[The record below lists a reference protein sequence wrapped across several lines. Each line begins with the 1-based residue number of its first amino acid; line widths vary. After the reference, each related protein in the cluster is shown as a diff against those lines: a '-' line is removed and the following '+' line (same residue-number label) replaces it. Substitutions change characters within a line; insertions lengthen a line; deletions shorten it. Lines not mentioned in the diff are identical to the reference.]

1 MRLTRIRAA
10 DFRNLTF
17 ADVSTDAP
25 RVFLLGDNGQGK
37 TNLLEAAALVSSFRS
52 FRTTDIAPL
61 VRAGCTEARLRL
73 DVRLSPVESAEVE
86 IRLAKGS
93 RKALLNGTPVASV
106 AQHLGQFPTIV
117 FCSDDLR
124 LVRGSP
130 SNRRRWLDAAIG
142 GTDAA
147 YLTAVRDYGRALDGR
162 NALLKSTVRSDEE
175 LRAFEKAMLAPA
187 QLIAATRARILPEL
201 AVTLRDACARAGFP
215 DQGADL
221 VYQPDVGADQ
231 LVEIWAKTRIADLA
245 TGTTLRGPQ
254 RDDFGMLFAGKD
266 ASDYASEG
274 QQRLLVLA
282 LCLARLQRDTLLAPT
297 PPVILADD
305 VLGELDD
312 TRRRAF
318 WNEVGEKHQVIA
330 TGTVPPPSGEWLTY
344 RVSGGSYLQA

>member
-10 DFRNLTF
+10 DFRNLVF
-17 ADVSTDAP
+17 ADVSIDAP

-37 TNLLEAAALVSSFRS
+37 TNLLEAAGLISAFRS
-52 FRTTDIAPL
+52 FRTSDISPL
-61 VRAGCTEARLRL
+61 LRAGCAEARLRI
-73 DVRLSPVESAEVE
+73 DVRQAADEPTEVE

-93 RKALLNGTPVASV
+93 RRGLVNGSAVTSV

-162 NALLKSTVRSDEE
+162 NALLKNPQRSDEE
-175 LRAFEKAMLAPA
+175 LRAFEQAMLAPGL
-187 QLIAATRARILPEL
+187 LIARTRARVLPEL
-201 AVTLRDACARAGFP
+201 AESLRATCARAGFA
-215 DQGADL
+215 DHGADL
-221 VYQPDVGADQ
+221 VYEPDAPAEQLAD
-231 LVEIWAKTRIADLA
+231 LWAKTRIADLA

-254 RDDFGMLFAGKD
+254 RDDFGVLFQAQP
-266 ASDYASEG
+266 AADYASEG

-282 LCLARLQRDTLLAPT
+282 LCLARLRRDTSRSPT

-312 TRRRAF
+312 HRRKAF
-318 WNEVGEKHQVIA
+318 WAEVGTDHQVIA
-330 TGTVPPPSGEWLTY
+330 TGTSAPPAGDWLTY
-344 RVSGGSYLQA
+344 RVEAGTYLPA

>member
-10 DFRNLTF
+10 DFRNLAF

-25 RVFLLGDNGQGK
+25 RVFLLGDNGQGE
-37 TNLLEAAALVSSFRS
+37 TNLLEAAGLVSAFRS
-52 FRTTDIAPL
+52 FRTTEIAPL

-73 DVRLSPVESAEVE
+73 DVRLSPTENAEIE
-86 IRLAKGS
+86 LRLAKGS
-93 RKALLNGTPVASV
+93 RKALVNGAPVTSV

-130 SNRRRWLDAAIG
+130 GNRRRWLDAAIG
-142 GTDAA
+142 GTDGA
-147 YLTAVRDYGRALDGR
+147 YLTAVRDYTRALEGR
-162 NALLKSTVRSDEE
+162 NALLKSDRRSDEE
-175 LRAFEKAMLAPA
+175 LRAFEQAMQAPGQA
-187 QLIAATRARILPEL
+187 IARTRAAVLPEL
-201 AVTLRDACARAGFP
+201 AATLREACARAGFP
-215 DQGADL
+215 DEGADL
-221 VYQPDVGADQ
+221 RYRPDCPADQ
-231 LVEIWAKTRIADLA
+231 LAETWLKMRPADLA

-254 RDDFGMLFAGKD
+254 RDDFDILFRGED
-266 ASDYASEG
+266 AADYASEG

-282 LCLARLQRDTLLAPT
+282 LSLARLQRDTQRAPT

-318 WNEVGEKHQVIA
+318 WEQVGEAHQIIA
-330 TGTVPPPSGEWLTY
+330 TGTVPPPSGAWLTY
-344 RVSGGSYLQA
+344 RVAAGAYVQA

>member
-10 DFRNLTF
+10 DFRNLSF
-17 ADVSTDAP
+17 ADVSVDAP
-25 RVFLLGDNGQGK
+25 RVFLIGENGQGK

-52 FRTTDIAPL
+52 FRTTEISPL
-61 VRAGCTEARLRL
+61 IRTGCTEARLRI
-73 DVRLSPVESAEVE
+73 DVRVTPTENAEVE
-86 IRLAKGS
+86 LRLAKGS
-93 RKALLNGTPVASV
+93 RKALLNGSPVASV

-147 YLTAVRDYGRALDGR
+147 YLTALRDYTRALEGR
-162 NALLKSTVRSDEE
+162 NALLKSVVRSDEE
-175 LRAFEKAMLAPA
+175 LRAFEKAMLSPG
-187 QLIAATRARILPEL
+187 QHITKTRAKVLPEL
-201 AVTLRDACARAGFP
+201 AETLRQACARAGFP
-215 DQGADL
+215 EKGADL
-221 VYQPDVGADQ
+221 IYQPDTSADQ
-231 LVEIWAKTRIADLA
+231 LEETWTRLRQADLA
-245 TGTTLRGPQ
+245 SGTTLKGPQ
-254 RDDFGMLFAGKD
+254 RDDFGMIFAGQD

-282 LCLARLQRDTLLAPT
+282 LCLARLQRDTQHAPT

-312 TRRRAF
+312 IRRRAF
-318 WNEVGEKHQVIA
+318 WAEVGESHQVIA
-330 TGTVPPPSGEWLTY
+330 TGTVPPPTGNWLTY
-344 RVSGGSYLQA
+344 RVSGGSYGPA

>member
-17 ADVSTDAP
+17 ADVVVDAQ

-37 TNLLEAAALVSSFRS
+37 TNLLEAAGLVSAFRS
-52 FRTTDIAPL
+52 FRTTEIAPL
-61 VRAGCTEARLRL
+61 IRAGAAEARLRL
-73 DVRLSPVESAEVE
+73 DVALTGDDHAEVE
-86 IRLAKGS
+86 LRLAKGS
-93 RKALLNGTPVASV
+93 RKALVNGNPVTSV

-130 SNRRRWLDAAIG
+130 GNRRRWLDAAIG
-142 GTDAA
+142 GTDGA
-147 YLTAVRDYGRALDGR
+147 YLTAVRDYTRALEGR
-162 NALLKSTVRSDEE
+162 NALLKAERRSEEE
-175 LRAFEKAMLAPA
+175 LTAFEQAMQAPGL
-187 QLIAATRARILPEL
+187 LIARTRAAVLPEL
-201 AVTLRDACARAGFP
+201 AATLREVCARAGFP

-221 VYQPDVGADQ
+221 RYRPDCPAEQ
-231 LVEIWAKTRIADLA
+231 LAETWLKMRPADLA

-254 RDDFGMLFAGKD
+254 RDDFDILFRGED
-266 ASDYASEG
+266 AADYASEG

-282 LCLARLQRDTLLAPT
+282 LSLARLQRDTRRAPT

-318 WNEVGEKHQVIA
+318 WEQVGETHQVIA
-330 TGTVPPPSGEWLTY
+330 TGTVPPPSGAWLTY
-344 RVSGGSYLQA
+344 RVAAGAYAQA

>member
-10 DFRNLTF
+10 DFRNLAF

-37 TNLLEAAALVSSFRS
+37 TNLLEAGGLVSAFRS
-52 FRTTDIAPL
+52 FRTTEIAPL
-61 VRAGCTEARLRL
+61 IRAGAAEARLRI
-73 DVRLSPVESAEVE
+73 DVALAGDDRAEVE
-86 IRLAKGS
+86 LRLAKGS
-93 RKALLNGTPVASV
+93 RKALVNGAPVTSV

-130 SNRRRWLDAAIG
+130 GNRRRWLDAAIG
-142 GTDAA
+142 GTDGA
-147 YLTAVRDYGRALDGR
+147 YLTALRDYTRALEGR
-162 NALLKSTVRSDEE
+162 NALLKSDRRSDEE
-175 LRAFEKAMLAPA
+175 LRAFEQAMQAPG
-187 QLIAATRARILPEL
+187 QRIARTRAAVLPEL
-201 AVTLRDACARAGFP
+201 AATLREACARAGFP

-221 VYQPDVGADQ
+221 RYRPDCPAEQ
-231 LVEIWAKTRIADLA
+231 LAETWLKMRPADLA

-254 RDDFGMLFAGKD
+254 RDDFDILFRGED
-266 ASDYASEG
+266 AADYASEG

-282 LCLARLQRDTLLAPT
+282 LSLARLQRDTQRAPT

-318 WNEVGEKHQVIA
+318 WDQVGEAHQVIA
-330 TGTVPPPSGEWLTY
+330 TGTVPPPSGVWLTY
-344 RVSGGSYLQA
+344 RVAAGAYVQA

>member
-10 DFRNLTF
+10 DFRNLAF

-37 TNLLEAAALVSSFRS
+37 TNLLEAAGLISAFRS
-52 FRTTDIAPL
+52 FRTTEIAPL
-61 VRAGCTEARLRL
+61 IRAGAAEARLRI
-73 DVRLSPVESAEVE
+73 DVALGNADRADVE

-93 RKALLNGTPVASV
+93 RKALLNGTPVTSV

-130 SNRRRWLDAAIG
+130 GNRRRWLDAAIG
-142 GTDAA
+142 GTDGA
-147 YLTAVRDYGRALDGR
+147 YLTAVRDYTRALEGR
-162 NALLKSTVRSDEE
+162 NALLKSDRRSDEE
-175 LRAFEKAMLAPA
+175 LRAFEQAMQAPGE
-187 QLIAATRARILPEL
+187 LIARTRARILPEL
-201 AVTLRDACARAGFP
+201 AATLREACARAGFP

-221 VYQPDVGADQ
+221 RYRPDCEADK
-231 LVEIWAKTRIADLA
+231 LGETWLKMRPADLA

-254 RDDFGMLFAGKD
+254 RDDFDILFRSED
-266 ASDYASEG
+266 AADYASEG

-282 LCLARLQRDTLLAPT
+282 LSLARLQRDTQRAPT

-305 VLGELDD
+305 VLGELDA

-318 WNEVGEKHQVIA
+318 WEQVGEAHQVIA
-330 TGTVPPPSGEWLTY
+330 TGTVPPPSGTWLTY
-344 RVSGGSYLQA
+344 RVAGGAYVQA

>member
-17 ADVSTDAP
+17 ADVAVDAP

-52 FRTTDIAPL
+52 FRTGDIVPL
-61 VRAGCTEARLRL
+61 VRSGCAEARLRL
-73 DVRLSPVESAEVE
+73 DVALAADETAEVE

-93 RKALLNGTPVASV
+93 RKASVNGTPVASV

-130 SNRRRWLDAAIG
+130 ANRRRWLDAAIG
-142 GTDAA
+142 GTDGA
-147 YLTAVRDYGRALDGR
+147 YLAAVRDYGRALEGR
-162 NALLKSTVRSDEE
+162 NALLKAERRSDEE

-187 QLIAATRARILPEL
+187 MRMAATRARILPEL
-201 AVTLRDACARAGFP
+201 AASLREACARAGFP

-221 VYQPDVGADQ
+221 AYQPDVSAEQ
-231 LVEIWAKTRIADLA
+231 VAETWTKSRVADLDA
-245 TGTTLRGPQ
+245 GTTLRGPQ
-254 RDDFGMLFAGKD
+254 RDDFAILFGGAD
-266 ASDYASEG
+266 AADYASEG

-282 LCLARLQRDTLLAPT
+282 LCLARLRRDAQLAPT

-318 WNEVGEKHQVIA
+318 WDEVGENHQVIA
-330 TGTVPPPSGEWLTY
+330 TGTIPPPSGTWLTY
-344 RVSGGSYLQA
+344 RVSGGSYLPA

>member
-17 ADVSTDAP
+17 ADVVTDAP

-52 FRTTDIAPL
+52 FRTTDISPL

-73 DVRLSPVESAEVE
+73 DVRLSPTEQAEIE
-86 IRLAKGS
+86 LRLAKGS
-93 RKALLNGTPVASV
+93 RKALLNGTPVSSV

-142 GTDAA
+142 GTDAS
-147 YLTAVRDYGRALDGR
+147 YLTAVRDYGRALEGR
-162 NALLKSTVRSDEE
+162 NALLKADVRSDEE

-187 QLIAATRARILPEL
+187 QLIAATRARVLPEL
-201 AVTLRDACARAGFP
+201 ATTLRETCARAGFP
-215 DQGADL
+215 DKGADL
-221 VYQPDVGADQ
+221 RYAPDVAAEQ
-231 LVEIWAKTRIADLA
+231 LAEVWTKTRGADLA

-254 RDDFGMLFAGKD
+254 RDDFSMIFGGQD
-266 ASDYASEG
+266 AADYASEG

-282 LCLARLQRDTLLAPT
+282 LCLARLQRDTARAPT

-318 WNEVGEKHQVIA
+318 WDEVGEKHQVIA

>member
-1 MRLTRIRAA
+1 M
-10 DFRNLTF
+10 
-17 ADVSTDAP
+17 
-25 RVFLLGDNGQGK
+25 
-37 TNLLEAAALVSSFRS
+37 
-52 FRTTDIAPL
+52 
-61 VRAGCTEARLRL
+61 
-73 DVRLSPVESAEVE
+73 
-86 IRLAKGS
+86 
-93 RKALLNGTPVASV
+93 
-106 AQHLGQFPTIV
+106 
-117 FCSDDLR
+117 
-124 LVRGSP
+124 RGSP

-162 NALLKSTVRSDEE
+162 NALLKVVIRSDEE

-201 AVTLRDACARAGFP
+201 AATLRDACARAGFP

-221 VYQPDVGADQ
+221 VYQPDVAADQ
-231 LVEIWAKTRIADLA
+231 LVEIWAKTRVADLA

-330 TGTVPPPSGEWLTY
+330 TGTVPPPSGDWLTY

>member
-17 ADVSTDAP
+17 ADVALDAT
-25 RVFLLGDNGQGK
+25 RVFLIGENGQGK

-52 FRTTDIAPL
+52 FRTTDISPL
-61 VRAGCTEARLRL
+61 IKSGSTEARLRI
-73 DVRLSPVESAEVE
+73 DVRLSPSEHAEVE

-93 RKALLNGTPVASV
+93 RKALLNGTPVTSV

-124 LVRGSP
+124 IVRGSP

-142 GTDAA
+142 GTDPR
-147 YLTAVRDYGRALDGR
+147 YLSAVRDYTRALEGR
-162 NALLKSTVRSDEE
+162 NALLKAELRSDEE

-187 QLIAATRARILPEL
+187 RLLAEIRAQVLPEL
-201 AVTLRDACARAGFP
+201 AETLRQACARAGFP
-215 DQGADL
+215 DKGADL
-221 VYQPDVGADQ
+221 IYQPDTPADR
-231 LVEIWAKTRIADLA
+231 LEETWGRLRNADLA
-245 TGTTLRGPQ
+245 AGTTLKGPQ
-254 RDDFGMLFAGKD
+254 RDDFNMMFGGQD
-266 ASDYASEG
+266 AADYASEG

-282 LCLARLQRDTLLAPT
+282 LCLARLQRDTQRAPT

-312 TRRRAF
+312 IRRRAF
-318 WNEVGEKHQVIA
+318 WAEVGDSHQVIA
-330 TGTVPPPSGEWLTY
+330 TGTTPPPSGEWLTY
-344 RVSGGSYLQA
+344 RVSGGGYVQT

>member
-1 MRLTRIRAA
+1 MRVTRIRAA

-25 RVFLLGDNGQGK
+25 RIFLLGDNGQGK
-37 TNLLEAAALVSSFRS
+37 TNLLEAAALVSAFRS
-52 FRTTDIAPL
+52 FRTTEISPL
-61 VRAGCTEARLRL
+61 IRSGCTEARLRI
-73 DVRLSPVESAEVE
+73 DVQLNPADQAEVE
-86 IRLAKGS
+86 IRLSKGT
-93 RKALLNGTPVASV
+93 RKALLNGTPIASV

-147 YLTAVRDYGRALDGR
+147 YLIALRDYTRALEGR
-162 NALLKSTVRSDEE
+162 NALLKNNLRNEDA
-175 LRAFEKAMLAPA
+175 LRAFEKTMLPSALS
-187 QLIAATRARILPEL
+187 LIELRQKVLPEL
-201 AVTLRDACARAGFP
+201 AATLRAACARAGFA
-215 DQGADL
+215 DEGAEL
-221 VYQPDVGADQ
+221 TYQPDCAADQ
-231 LVEIWAKTRIADLA
+231 LSETWTKMRAADLA

-254 RDDFGMLFAGKD
+254 RDDFAILFRQQD
-266 ASDYASEG
+266 AADYASEG

-282 LCLARLQRDTLLAPT
+282 LCLARLQRDTLRAST

-312 TRRRAF
+312 IRRRAF
-318 WNEVGEKHQVIA
+318 WQEVGESHQVIA
-330 TGTVPPPSGEWLTY
+330 TGTTPPPSGNWLTY
-344 RVSGGSYLQA
+344 QVKGGAYLPA

>member
-17 ADVSTDAP
+17 ADVAVDAP

-37 TNLLEAAALVSSFRS
+37 TNLLEAAGLVSSFRS
-52 FRTTDIAPL
+52 FRTTEIAPL
-61 VRAGCTEARLRL
+61 IRAGCVEARLRL
-73 DVRLSPVESAEVE
+73 DVRVSADDAAELE
-86 IRLAKGS
+86 LRLAKGS
-93 RKALLNGTPVASV
+93 RKATLNGSPVTSV
-106 AQHLGQFPTIV
+106 AQHLGQYPTIV

-130 SNRRRWLDAAIG
+130 SNRRRWLDAALG

-147 YLTAVRDYGRALDGR
+147 YLTAVREYGRALEGR
-162 NALLKSTVRSDEE
+162 NALLKSAQGSDEE
-175 LRAFEKAMLAPA
+175 MRAFEKAMLAPA
-187 QLIAATRARILPEL
+187 RIITAARARVLPEL
-201 AVTLRDACARAGFP
+201 AASLREACARAGFP
-215 DQGADL
+215 DHGADL
-221 VYQPDVGADQ
+221 TYQPDTPTDQ
-231 LVEIWAKTRIADLA
+231 LADVWDKSRPADLA

-254 RDDFGMLFAGKD
+254 RDDFAMLFAGKD
-266 ASDYASEG
+266 AADYASEG

-282 LCLARLQRDTLLAPT
+282 LCLARLRRDARLAPT

-318 WNEVGEKHQVIA
+318 WDEVGESHQVIA
-330 TGTVPPPSGEWLTY
+330 TGTVPPPSGRWLTY
-344 RVSGGSYLQA
+344 RVTGGSYLQA

>member
-10 DFRNLTF
+10 DFRNLPF

-52 FRTTDIAPL
+52 FRTTDISPL
-61 VRAGCTEARLRL
+61 IRSGCAEARLRL
-73 DVRLSPVESAEVE
+73 DVRLSPEENAEIE

-93 RKALLNGTPVASV
+93 RKALLNGDPVASV
-106 AQHLGQFPTIV
+106 ARHLGQFPTIV

-162 NALLKSTVRSDEE
+162 NALLKSDTRSEEE

-201 AVTLRDACARAGFP
+201 AATLRDACARAGFP
-215 DQGADL
+215 GQGADL
-221 VYQPDVGADQ
+221 TYQADVAAEQ
-231 LVEIWAKTRIADLA
+231 LSEIWAKTRAADLA

-254 RDDFGMLFAGKD
+254 RDDFGMLFADKD
-266 ASDYASEG
+266 AADYASEG

-297 PPVILADD
+297 PPIILADD

-344 RVSGGSYLQA
+344 RVAGGSYVQA